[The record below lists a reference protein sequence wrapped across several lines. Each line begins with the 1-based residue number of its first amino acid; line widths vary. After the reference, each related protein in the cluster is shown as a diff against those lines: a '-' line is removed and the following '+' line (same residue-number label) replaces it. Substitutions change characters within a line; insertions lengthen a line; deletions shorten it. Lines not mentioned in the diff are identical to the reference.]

1 MRPPDLQPKLKVRRD
16 LIAQAAAA
24 ASDQNSS
31 IGIFQRK
38 LPEPPD
44 IRPSALF
51 SSENKPTTAV
61 DKTQELEEEEGE
73 DTPPVPPAPPKKHG
87 FSIEEIM
94 RR

>member
-24 ASDQNSS
+24 SEQNSS
-31 IGIFQRK
+31 TGIFQRK

-44 IRPSALF
+44 IRSSTLF
-51 SSENKPTTAV
+51 SCESKVLPGAGGKASQ
-61 DKTQELEEEEGE
+61 DPEEEE
-73 DTPPVPPAPPKKHG
+73 PPAPPPPPKKHG